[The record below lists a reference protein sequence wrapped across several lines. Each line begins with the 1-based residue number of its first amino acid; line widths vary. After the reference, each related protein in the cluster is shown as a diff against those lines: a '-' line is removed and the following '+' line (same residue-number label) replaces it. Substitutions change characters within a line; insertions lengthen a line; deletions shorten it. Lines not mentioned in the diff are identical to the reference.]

1 MEFKMHHFIL
11 AFTEDLILLTR
22 GIFDSIVLWIDYA
35 NGMSVYLYR
44 CMFINSMAY
53 KCKQLYCDCKHLHLT
68 YLWTFTYPKPK
79 RQRIFRWSYSLMK
92 CYQFEMET
100 ISFFYSGFIRAQP
113 SVLSLT
119 KSLLPKWAKYLFNK
133 MVFSASTLNV
143 IKSIE
148 ISTKCH

>member
-1 MEFKMHHFIL
+1 MHHFIL

-22 GIFDSIVLWIDYA
+22 EYSIRLSCGLTMPM
-35 NGMSVYLYR
+35 GMSVYLYR

-133 MVFSASTLNV
+133 MVFFCVHIECNKKYWDLN
-143 IKSIE
+143 
-148 ISTKCH
+148 